1 MDIKGTVTLDLD
13 TYEKL
18 KAEKDKKEY
27 EKSKEQT
34 LSKLLSDSYKIDASK
49 FLKEINEIDQEEEL
63 TDRQLEKRMSEARK
77 TLRIVVNK
85 DKIKKAIVFAIK
97 REIYEGDDVHQD
109 LKDTTEKELKAIE
122 ISFDEQ
128 EE

>member
-27 EKSKEQT
+27 ENSKEQT
-34 LSKLLSDSYKIDASK
+34 LSKLLSDSYEIDASV

-63 TDRQLEKRMSEARK
+63 TDRQLEKKMSEAMK
-77 TLRIVVNK
+77 TLRIIVNK
-85 DKIKKAIVFAIK
+85 DKIKKAIVYAIK
-97 REIYEGDDVHQD
+97 RELYEKDDIHQD
-109 LKDTTEKELKAIE
+109 LKNTTEKELKAIE
-122 ISFDEQ
+122 ISFDE
-128 EE
+128 

>member
-27 EKSKEQT
+27 ENSKEQT
-34 LSKLLSDSYKIDASK
+34 LSKLLSDSYEIDASM

-63 TDRQLEKRMSEARK
+63 TDRQLEKKMSEAMK

-97 REIYEGDDVHQD
+97 RELYEEDDVHQD
-109 LKDTTEKELKAIE
+109 LKNTTEKELKAIE
-122 ISFDEQ
+122 ISFDE
-128 EE
+128 

>member
-1 MDIKGTVTLDLD
+1 MDIKGTVTIDLD

-18 KAEKDKKEY
+18 KTEKDKREY
-27 EKSKEQT
+27 EKNKEQE
-34 LSKLLSDSYKIDASK
+34 LSRMLSDSYEIDASK

-63 TDRQLEKRMSEARK
+63 TDRQLEKKMSEARK

-122 ISFDEQ
+122 ISFDE
-128 EE
+128 